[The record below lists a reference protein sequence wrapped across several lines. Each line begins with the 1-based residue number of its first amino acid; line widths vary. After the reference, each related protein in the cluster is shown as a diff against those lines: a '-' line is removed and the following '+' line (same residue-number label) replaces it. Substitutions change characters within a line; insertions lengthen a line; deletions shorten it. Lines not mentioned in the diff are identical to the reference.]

1 MGLPFP
7 DDDTSDFM
15 TLITFGGVEAA
26 DVCAVVVVAVSL
38 LGVEDIDIES
48 VLASPLAAESDPSD
62 LGLFPPDTD

>member
-26 DVCAVVVVAVSL
+26 DVCAVVAVSL